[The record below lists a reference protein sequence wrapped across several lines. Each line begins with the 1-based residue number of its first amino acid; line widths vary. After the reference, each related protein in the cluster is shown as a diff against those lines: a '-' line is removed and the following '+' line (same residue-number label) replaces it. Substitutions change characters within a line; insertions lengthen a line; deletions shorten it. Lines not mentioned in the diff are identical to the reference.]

1 MFECIKANSF
11 DADIIVMSA
20 AVADFTSDKAV
31 NKIKKNGQELVLNL
45 KPTQDILKYL
55 GQNKRPGQILVGYCM
70 ETIDLLEN
78 AKQKLINKNCDFII
92 ANTISN
98 DNKGFNMDD
107 NEVYII
113 SKDNMEKLPKMS
125 KENIARIVLEKCER
139 EIKCC

>member
-1 MFECIKANSF
+1 
-11 DADIIVMSA
+11 MSA